1 MKRLYTTGVSLLL
14 SLWVSSC
21 SSIVD
26 NLNIDP
32 NNPTSSTA
40 SLLLTGTEI
49 ANMATQEGM
58 ASRLTTIWDGYLTG
72 ADRQWLDYYN
82 YNVSAGIYDTDWNL
96 VFAGVNAN
104 ALLTIEQANALG
116 NRKMAAIAKI
126 LRANALA
133 TGTELWGDI
142 PFDQAG
148 NNALYPN
155 PAFESQA
162 TVYTKLIALL
172 DDAIAD
178 LNSGLGTV
186 STEDI
191 HFGGDATKWKQVAY
205 TLKARLLTD
214 TKQYDAAY
222 TAATSGIS
230 AYANSLYAPHGTTA
244 NVNQNQFYTFL
255 TIQRTG
261 DIYAVGA
268 YNVGLLNPA
277 DTRYR
282 GNSKTIETARYRFYY
297 LENGVNTPGKIEP
310 NTSSSATASGFFA
323 QAASFPL
330 VTYQEN
336 ILTLAEMALR
346 SGKGFATALGHLNT
360 YRAFLNGGGYISPT
374 YLTSGT
380 YKYDAYV
387 AADFASGGIENADGL
402 TADNALLREILQER
416 YVSFYG
422 QHIGWDDE
430 RRTRSEAVGIKLTPN
445 TGSQLPW
452 RFIYSQNELNSNASA
467 PKPFPVTFDTPTIY
481 K

>member
-1 MKRLYTTGVSLLL
+1 MKRLYKLISVALLGL
-14 SLWVSSC
+14 TAMAC
-21 SSIVD
+21 NSIVD
-26 NLNIDP
+26 GLNVDP
-32 NNPTSSTA
+32 NNPTGATA

-82 YNVSAGIYDTDWNL
+82 YNVSAGIYDSDWNL
-96 VFAGVNAN
+96 VYQGVNAN
-104 ALLTIEQANALG
+104 ALLTIEQATALG
-116 NRKMAAIAKI
+116 NRKMVAIAKI

-148 NNALYPN
+148 NSALYPN
-155 PAFESQA
+155 PAFEPQA
-162 TVYTKLIALL
+162 TVYTKLIALI

-178 LNSGLGTV
+178 LNTGIGTV

-191 HFGGDATKWKQVAY
+191 HFGGDAAKWKQTAY

-222 TAATSGIS
+222 TTAQSGVS
-230 AYANSLYAPHGTTA
+230 TYANSLYAPHGSIA

-261 DIYAVGA
+261 DIFAVGA
-268 YNVGLLNPA
+268 YNAGLLNPA
-277 DTRYR
+277 GTRYR

-297 LENGVNTPGKIEP
+297 LENSVNTAGRIEP
-310 NTSSSATASGFFA
+310 NTSGTSGFFA
-323 QAASFPL
+323 QSASFPL
-330 VTYQEN
+330 ITYQEN

-346 SGKGFATALGHLNT
+346 SGKGFTTALGHLNA
-360 YRAFLNGGGYISPT
+360 YRAFLNGGGYINTT
-374 YLTSGT
+374 YLTAGN
-380 YKYDAYV
+380 YKYEPYT
-387 AADFASGGIENADGL
+387 AADFATGGIENADGIS
-402 TADNALLREILQER
+402 ADDALLREILQER
-416 YVSFYG
+416 YISFYG
-422 QHIGWDDE
+422 QHIGWNDE
-430 RRTRSEAVGIKLTPN
+430 RRNRNDPYGIKLTPN
-445 TGSQLPW
+445 SGTRLPS

-467 PKPFPVTFDTPTIY
+467 PKAFPTTFDVMSIY
-481 K
+481 Q